1 MKHHSASRTHLLLSF
16 ASCGL
21 FSGAAAAV
29 SELSVDGGG
38 FQSAEPPITVI
49 QEQRSNSISIVE
61 DAVVSDSAV
70 MQTGDYNRAAII
82 QYGNDKLAILR
93 QPGHFNRAML
103 VQVASTDLDFQTVD
117 SRQGGVGATNYLF
130 QLQTS
135 VDDPDPVAQQFGLL
149 TFAQAKTVAQNFV
162 DAPEVSRVGAGMLE
176 DITLH
181 FTSILQDRLDRGR
194 FLDCADGSPAVA
206 ADCAA
211 TPFFA
216 TLSYG
221 HADRDSSLGAQ
232 GYEQDIRSATL
243 GADLRLNPRTRVG
256 LALNLVDA
264 DGDIRHGLGNLDA
277 SGYQIGAFGSFT
289 QSRYYLDLMATAGW
303 IDFSGDRFGG
313 PMKVRSDTDGWS
325 YAARLQTG
333 YFFGDDGLR
342 FGPLLA
348 SGYSN
353 GTVDSYWEKGNML
366 LRQWIDDQ
374 DRERFVASLG
384 VALDRHDLVGGRQLH
399 TYLKAE
405 LERDFGIGREDQVE
419 SRFAFAPNAIL
430 YTPVDDIGEDT
441 YGKLSGGVSLAI
453 GKQTKVSLAGSTLI
467 GSDKLDTYDVYGELA
482 VAF

>member
-1 MKHHSASRTHLLLSF
+1 MKPYPAFRKHLFLPL

-21 FSGAAAAV
+21 FSGAALAV
-29 SELSVDGGG
+29 SELSIDGGG
-38 FQSAEPPITVI
+38 FQAAQPPITVI
-49 QEQRSNSISIVE
+49 QEQRSNAISLVE
-61 DAVVSDSAV
+61 DSLVSDSAV
-70 MQTGDYNRAAII
+70 MQTGYYNRTAIL

-93 QPGHFNRAML
+93 QPGRFNRAL
-103 VQVASTDLDFQTVD
+103 IVQVASTDLDFQTID

-149 TFAQAKTVAQNFV
+149 TYAQAKAVAQNFV
-162 DAPEVSRVGAGMLE
+162 DAPEVSRVAAGMLE

-181 FTSILQDRLDRGR
+181 FTTILQDRLDRGR
-194 FLDCADGSPAVA
+194 YLDCADSSAA
-206 ADCAA
+206 ADCASA
-211 TPFFA
+211 PFFA

-221 HADRDSSLGAQ
+221 HAERDSALGTQ

-243 GADLRLNPRTRVG
+243 GADLRLTPSTRVG

-264 DGDIRHGLGNLDA
+264 DGDIRHGLGSLDA

-289 QSRYYLDLMATAGW
+289 QSQYYLDLMASAGW

-313 PMKVRSDTDGWS
+313 AMKVSTDSDGWS

-333 YFFGDDGLR
+333 YFFGGEGMR

-348 SGYSN
+348 TGYSN
-353 GTVDSYWEKGNML
+353 GSVDSYWEKGSML

-374 DRERFVASLG
+374 DRERFVASVG
-384 VALDRHDLVGGRQLH
+384 AALDRQDLVGGRQLH

-405 LERDFGIGREDQVE
+405 LERDFGIGREDVVE
-419 SRFAFAPNAIL
+419 SRFAFAPNAL
-430 YTPVDDIGEDT
+430 VYTPVDDVGEDT
-441 YGKLSGGVSLAI
+441 YGKITGGVSLAI
-453 GKQTKVSLAGSTLI
+453 TRQAKVSLAGSTFI
-467 GSDKLDTYDVYGELA
+467 GSDRLDTYDLYGELSL
-482 VAF
+482 AF